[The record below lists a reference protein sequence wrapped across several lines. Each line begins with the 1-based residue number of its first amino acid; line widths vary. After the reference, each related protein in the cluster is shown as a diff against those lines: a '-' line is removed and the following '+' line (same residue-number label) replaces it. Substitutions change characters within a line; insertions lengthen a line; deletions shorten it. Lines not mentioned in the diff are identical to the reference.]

1 MGEAKRR
8 GSFEDR
14 KMKAIEEDKAFEEKV
29 KKARELIN
37 PKIKNLS
44 SRKASLLAALIG
56 FSISNSAQR
65 RTFNA
70 YFK

>member
-44 SRKASLLAALIG
+44 SRKSSFLASLIG

-65 RTFNA
+65 RIFNA

>member
-44 SRKASLLAALIG
+44 SRKASFLAALIG

-65 RTFNA
+65 RIFNA